1 MAELKQKLSCSRI
14 VTLTGA
20 GGVGKSRLATHVA
33 WTLRRAFP
41 DGVHL
46 VELGKV
52 RDPSLVPQTVVNTLG
67 IQDRSMRDPS
77 TVLVD
82 YLSARRALLVLDNCE
97 HLLDACAHLTAT
109 LASAAPGLRVLA
121 TSREPLRVAGEHV
134 WPVPALSVP
143 PPEWS
148 DLPPGSAA
156 KTPAKQYE
164 ALTLFEQR
172 GAAVSPGFRLGPDN
186 EAYVARLCQQLDG
199 VPLAIELAA
208 ACMRMLTVEQILERL
223 TKRFSLLT
231 AGDRAGQM
239 RHHTLRAAVD
249 WSFELCTEQERLL
262 WARGSVFVGEFDLD
276 AVEYICADEMFPPE
290 EVFTALMGLIAK
302 SIVSRIVDDQD
313 YHYRMLETIRQYGH
327 ERLAESGD
335 EDNLRCRHRDY
346 YLRLA
351 EQCDSECSGS
361 NQAHWIRRLR
371 AERFN
376 IWVALDFCATTPGEA
391 RTGLHMAS
399 ALCFMWTA
407 GGFLRSGRHWLDRM
421 LSLNTEPTH
430 ERIRALWINGWLAH
444 LQGDYASSV
453 ALLDE
458 SRELALLCNDDV
470 GLTYAI
476 QFLGDTENWHNN
488 AERALPLLE
497 EALERHR
504 ASGQWNA
511 IALQI
516 FPLRIHT
523 AHLLGKT
530 DCATELLRECQAL
543 CAPLGE
549 CWTLSWTE
557 WSAAIARWAAGDLEK
572 ASEYLRESLRKKGE
586 LNEWLGIA
594 CCLSLLACVAAAGG
608 DAHRAAVL
616 FGASD
621 TMWELAD
628 RMLYGIEKLLDWVRH
643 STQLSRKALGK
654 KAFEAAYQQGERM
667 TQEEV
672 IAYALGDK
680 RPHQASTA
688 AAAPAPLLT
697 KRELEVVALIAAG
710 MSNKQI
716 AASLVISQRTAESH
730 VENILTKMGLTSR
743 TQIAAWHSQQKD
755 SP

>member
-1 MAELKQKLSCSRI
+1 MLSRSRV
-14 VTLTGA
+14 VTLVGA
-20 GGVGKSRLATHVA
+20 GGVGKSRLAIRVA

-41 DGVHL
+41 DGVYL
-46 VELGKV
+46 VELEKV
-52 RDPSLVPQTVVNTLG
+52 RDPSLVPQAVVNALG
-67 IQDRSMRDPS
+67 IQDRSMRDPD

-97 HLLDACAHLTAT
+97 HLLDVCAHLTAT
-109 LASAAPGLRVLA
+109 LARAAPGLRVLA
-121 TSREPLRVAGEHV
+121 TSREPLRVEGEHV
-134 WPVPALSVP
+134 WPVPTLSVP
-143 PPEWS
+143 PPEWP

-156 KTPAKQYE
+156 KTPAQQYE
-164 ALTLFEQR
+164 ALTLFEHR
-172 GAAVSPGFRLGPDN
+172 SAAVSPGFRLGPDN
-186 EAYVARLCQQLDG
+186 EVHVARLCQQLDG

-208 ACMRMLTVEQILERL
+208 ACMPVLGLEQILERL

-231 AGDRAGQM
+231 AGERAGQM

-249 WSFELCTEQERLL
+249 WSFDLCTEQERLL
-262 WARGSVFVGEFDLD
+262 WARCSVFVGEFDLD
-276 AVEYICADEMFPPE
+276 AVEHICADEVLPPDE
-290 EVFTALMGLIAK
+290 ILTALMGLIAK
-302 SIVSRIVDDQD
+302 SIVSRIGDDPNC
-313 YHYRMLETIRQYGH
+313 HYRMLETIRQYGY
-327 ERLAESGD
+327 ERLANSGD
-335 EDNLRCRHRDY
+335 EDGLRRRHRDY
-346 YLRLA
+346 YLRIA
-351 EQCDSECSGS
+351 EQCDSESSGP

-376 IWVALDFCATTPGEA
+376 TWVALEFCATTPGEA
-391 RTGLHMAS
+391 RIGLHMAS
-399 ALCFMWTA
+399 VLWFLWTA
-407 GGFLRSGRHWLDRM
+407 GGFLRDGQYWLDRM
-421 LSLNTEPTH
+421 LSLNTESTH
-430 ERIRALWINGWLAH
+430 ERIRALWISGWLAH

-453 ALLDE
+453 ALLNE
-458 SRELALLCNDDV
+458 SRELALLCEDDV

-497 EALERHR
+497 EALGRHR

-523 AHLLGKT
+523 AHLLGET
-530 DCATELLRECQAL
+530 DRATVTALLRECQAL

-549 CWTLSWTE
+549 RWTLSWAE
-557 WSAAIARWAAGDLEK
+557 WSAAIARWAADDPEK
-572 ASEYLRESLRKKGE
+572 ASEYLGESLQKKGE
-586 LNEWLGIA
+586 LDEGLGIA

-628 RMLYGIEKLLDWVRH
+628 RTLYGIETLLNWVRQ
-643 STQLSRKALGK
+643 STELSRKALGK
-654 KAFEAAYQQGERM
+654 KAFQAAYRHGARM

-680 RPHQASTA
+680 RSHPAATA
-688 AAAPAPLLT
+688 TAAPAPLLT
-697 KRELEVVALIAAG
+697 KREWEVVALIAAG

-716 AASLVISQRTAESH
+716 AASLVISQRTAEAH
-730 VENILTKMGLTSR
+730 VENILIKTGFTSR
-743 TQIAAWHSQQKD
+743 AQVAAWHTQQEG
-755 SP
+755 